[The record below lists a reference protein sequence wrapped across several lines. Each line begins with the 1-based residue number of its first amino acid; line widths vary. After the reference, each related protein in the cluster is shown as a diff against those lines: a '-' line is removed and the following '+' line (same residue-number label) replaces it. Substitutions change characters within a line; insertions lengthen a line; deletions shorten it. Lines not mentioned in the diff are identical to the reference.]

1 MRNKVKS
8 MCISLV
14 RDAPD
19 WKYSQILSNFF
30 FLENMLS
37 NIYQIFFLGKYASK
51 DKRSVEYGLIF
62 SEFYCHKGGQIP
74 LTSKLR
80 GLAAT

>member
-1 MRNKVKS
+1 MLNDLIFTLIPLISSFELRKKVKS

-37 NIYQIFFLGKYASK
+37 NIYNFFFL
-51 DKRSVEYGLIF
+51 VNM
-62 SEFYCHKGGQIP
+62 
-74 LTSKLR
+74 
-80 GLAAT
+80 LAKKKEVSNIA